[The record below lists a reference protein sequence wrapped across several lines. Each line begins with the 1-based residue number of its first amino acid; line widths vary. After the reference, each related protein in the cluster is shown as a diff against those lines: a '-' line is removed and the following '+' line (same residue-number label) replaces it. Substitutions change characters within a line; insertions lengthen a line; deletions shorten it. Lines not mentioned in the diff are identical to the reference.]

1 MKSILVGLNAL
12 LLGAVI
18 YLFVKVNSLDKSNPS
33 KETTTQ
39 TSNTKEGVKSE
50 PKSTHASTGRIAFI
64 NIDSLNEQ
72 SLYLIDLMKD
82 LKNRK
87 SALEGSFQSMQ
98 TTYQTKMQELQESYK
113 AGIATEAQMKAEAQ
127 KIRQMENDM
136 ANKQVQMDNLVE
148 EVSKKNADFQNE
160 VRAFLKEYTNGQ
172 YDYVLSYSTTIPSML
187 IGNEQL
193 ELTKEVIKQLNERY
207 QQKKADKS
215 AKK

>member
-1 MKSILVGLNAL
+1 MKSILIGLNAL

-33 KETTTQ
+33 KETTTE
-39 TSNTKEGVKSE
+39 TSNTKADTKSE
-50 PKSTHASTGRIAFI
+50 LKNTNASTGRIAFI

-72 SLYLIDLMKD
+72 SLYLIDLMRD
-82 LKNRK
+82 VKNRK

-98 TTYQTKMQELQESYK
+98 TNYQTKMQELQESYK

-136 ANKQVQMDNLVE
+136 ANKQVQMDNLVDE
-148 EVSKKNADFQNE
+148 AGKKNADFQNE

-193 ELTKEVIKQLNERY
+193 ELTTEVIKQLNERY
-207 QQKKADKS
+207 QQKKAEKS
-215 AKK
+215 LKK